1 MLLSLMLTT
10 QGNEARSSISKHLVE
25 KHPTRQVSEYHTSQ
39 SHLAHTVST
48 GKKRFFTKCVLNTL
62 PPTLVL
68 VGLPTAQSMV
78 HLTLCGVVG
87 ICSVLWSS
95 LLLLLVVQLQ
105 LLWLRLGLQGLSQH
119 GILLWSW
126 GRTRRRRLLFTLP
139 NLITCC
145 RSLETLGMEGER
157 EGWTFFCFN
166 ASNGIYYY
174 IITYKT

>member
-1 MLLSLMLTT
+1 MLTT

-25 KHPTRQVSEYHTSQ
+25 KHQIYLNITHHNHTWHILYLQ
-39 SHLAHTVST
+39 E
-48 GKKRFFTKCVLNTL
+48 KKLFMQCVLNTS

-105 LLWLRLGLQGLSQH
+105 LLWLHLGLQGLSQH

-157 EGWTFFCFN
+157 EGWTFFLF
-166 ASNGIYYY
+166 
-174 IITYKT
+174 